1 LSSSISSES
10 GLQKTDESLL
20 ARFKGDGVRYKAKL
34 IGFDDVPKARGDK
47 MSQES
52 MMKLKEMAVA
62 ARSQGQHKQKIWV
75 NISLCGIKIIDEKTG
90 VIEHEHP
97 VNKISFI
104 ARDVTDNRAFGYI
117 CGGEGQHQF
126 FAIKTAQQAEPLVA
140 DLKDLFQ
147 LIYNMKK
154 KEDENNQKVSKIIE
168 IALVCIEIKLAA
180 AMTWLLADKM
190 NLFEDT
196 STSHDVSS
204 LTEDKEILLVDLNSE
219 IETKQIFTKEDSFL
233 NAITTSPPQRKPQ
246 SILFSESSLS
256 TSLSFFPTPS
266 SDPFSDDPFE
276 QSDLSAQL
284 SSDTLKSADQ
294 MEESPNT
301 WTPVGNSA
309 SNGDIDYFGK
319 QFDQISSRTG
329 KQEALTSQWPLESK
343 LNAARTLNGV
353 PEREQNG
360 FLKAPSNLSVE
371 GSSKGVSLQN
381 GVKLDSENNIQL
393 VSHES
398 ITINPP
404 PQSIKPGRGR
414 RSVKVA
420 PKDLFSSDTFGQTTE
435 KFSFASVAQ
444 IGAVPTSPVNLFTTP
459 SMAGLGGLPVTPRWI
474 APSFTQAAP
483 VFPGSMKSAQPTGV
497 TQPLAFGTQAEPSWS
512 QPASFGPAVPQL
524 SSLWTQ
530 SVQVTSSSW
539 EQPSSAAKP
548 FQSSVF
554 PSSTLPTQMSSVLP
568 STSTTVSLPQPP
580 PRTAPQK
587 ELSKKESDVFIH
599 LDPLGDK
606 ETKDVMEIFKDL
618 QLTKLPAV
626 PARRGE
632 QQSLSGASG
641 AFSNYF
647 CNKLGI
653 PQDSTDHSDMEA
665 RRLSAKMTELP
676 MPVPRSSVLPGH
688 GQLEGQAKIKPDSAF
703 SVSRKKKKNTKKHP
717 KPQNKTLSF
726 SLAGVLVFEHWLS
739 SGFRGCG
746 TELLACL
753 RLMFNLTEDTC
764 CRKANKV
771 WFHLAWVCNQ
781 FPKPQALARSSSVLR
796 ASTRD
801 CKNNVAAE
809 VFHLPSCGVD

>member
-1 LSSSISSES
+1 MASEAETAAINS
-10 GLQKTDESLL
+10 QPEEPASPKAQPLKKEKKKGLQKTDESLL

-34 IGFDDVPKARGDK
+34 IGFDDVPEARGDK

-104 ARDVTDNRAFGYI
+104 ARDVTDSRAFGYI

-126 FAIKTAQQAEPLVA
+126 FAIKTAQQAEPLVV

-154 KEDENNQKVSKIIE
+154 KEDENNQKG
-168 IALVCIEIKLAA
+168 
-180 AMTWLLADKM
+180 ADKM

-196 STSHDVSS
+196 STSPDMSS

-219 IETKQIFTKEDSFL
+219 IETKQIFTQEDFFL
-233 NAITTSPPQRKPQ
+233 NAITTSSPQRKPQ
-246 SILFSESSLS
+246 SVFFSESSSLS

-276 QSDLSAQL
+276 QNDLSAQL
-284 SSDTLKSADQ
+284 SSDTLRSADQ
-294 MEESPNT
+294 MEESLST
-301 WTPVGNSA
+301 STPVGNSA

-360 FLKAPSNLSVE
+360 FLKAPSNLFVE

-414 RSVKVA
+414 RSVKIA
-420 PKDLFSSDTFGQTTE
+420 PKDLFSSDTFGPTTE
-435 KFSFASVAQ
+435 KFSFPSVAQ
-444 IGAVPTSPVNLFTTP
+444 TGAVPTSPVNLFKTP
-459 SMAGLGGLPVTPRWI
+459 SVAGLGGLPVTSRWI

-512 QPASFGPAVPQL
+512 QPASSGPAVPQL

-539 EQPSSAAKP
+539 EQPSSAANP
-548 FQSSVF
+548 FQSSMF

-568 STSTTVSLPQPP
+568 STSSTVSLPQPP

-632 QQSLSGASG
+632 QQSLS
-641 AFSNYF
+641 
-647 CNKLGI
+647 
-653 PQDSTDHSDMEA
+653 
-665 RRLSAKMTELP
+665 ELP

-703 SVSRKKKKNTKKHP
+703 SKS
-717 KPQNKTLSF
+717 
-726 SLAGVLVFEHWLS
+726 S
-739 SGFRGCG
+739 SGPFDDPFGHP
-746 TELLACL
+746 
-753 RLMFNLTEDTC
+753 F
-764 CRKANKV
+764 V
-771 WFHLAWVCNQ
+771 
-781 FPKPQALARSSSVLR
+781 
-796 ASTRD
+796 
-801 CKNNVAAE
+801 
-809 VFHLPSCGVD
+809 